1 MRFEKRPAK
10 TYSIRRRH
18 NIGSRPNIHRELEL
32 AYMLSGQATV
42 HVQGKEYPVTAGA
55 LALVFPN
62 QAHFYTNDT
71 ENDNILLLCSPDE
84 FPEFHAAFFQQLPPC
99 PVVTPPAG
107 LVVPLL
113 ERMLSLSEEG
123 IGEDVFRQGQMRGYA
138 MALIGIVLSALTLEP
153 FQADPLSTTIQRLLL
168 YCGTNYTEPITLE
181 TASTALYLSKYHICH
196 IFQENLHTSFHQYIT
211 DLRLEKAKD
220 LLAGTEDSI
229 ADISA
234 QAGFGTIRGLNR
246 QFLSK
251 TGMTPTEYRS
261 KKQK

>member
-1 MRFEKRPAK
+1 MRFEKRPAR

-84 FPEFHAAFFQQLPPC
+84 FPEFHAAFFQQLPLC

-138 MALIGIVLSALTLEP
+138 MALMGIVLSELTLEP
-153 FQADPLSTTIQRLLL
+153 FQADPLSATIQRLLL
-168 YCGTNYTEPITLE
+168 YCDTNYTEPITLE
-181 TASTALYLSKYHICH
+181 TASTALYLSKYHI
-196 IFQENLHTSFHQYIT
+196 
-211 DLRLEKAKD
+211 
-220 LLAGTEDSI
+220 
-229 ADISA
+229 
-234 QAGFGTIRGLNR
+234 
-246 QFLSK
+246 
-251 TGMTPTEYRS
+251 
-261 KKQK
+261 

>member
-1 MRFEKRPAK
+1 M
-10 TYSIRRRH
+10 
-18 NIGSRPNIHRELEL
+18 
-32 AYMLSGQATV
+32 
-42 HVQGKEYPVTAGA
+42 
-55 LALVFPN
+55 
-62 QAHFYTNDT
+62 
-71 ENDNILLLCSPDE
+71 
-84 FPEFHAAFFQQLPPC
+84 
-99 PVVTPPAG
+99 VTPPAG

-138 MALIGIVLSALTLEP
+138 MALMGIVLSALTLEP
-153 FQADPLSTTIQRLLL
+153 FQADPLSATIQRLLL
-168 YCGTNYTEPITLE
+168 YCDTNYTEPITLE

-211 DLRLEKAKD
+211 DLRVEKAKD
-220 LLAGTEDSI
+220 LLAGTEGSI